1 MTDWMVYH
9 SQKTVGHTYASLA
22 RHAVYSRT
30 TQKKLCFGDVIWV
43 IEGSNDIPTQYTLV
57 DCFRYAETE
66 YPPFLPPY
74 DGFEARI
81 IGKESLLANPVLLDM
96 TADWQTDVRD
106 RFLTKHRFFVS
117 LAGETR
123 ISDGLKAL
131 AG

>member
-1 MTDWMVYH
+1 MTDWIAYH
-9 SQKTVGHTYASLA
+9 SQKTVGHSYASVS
-22 RHAVYSRT
+22 RHSVYSKT

-74 DGFEARI
+74 DGFETRI
-81 IGKESLLANPVLLDM
+81 IGKESLLAKPVALDM
-96 TADWQTDVRD
+96 TVDWQVAIRD

-117 LAGETR
+117 LGGEAEIVAG
-123 ISDGLKAL
+123 LQAL